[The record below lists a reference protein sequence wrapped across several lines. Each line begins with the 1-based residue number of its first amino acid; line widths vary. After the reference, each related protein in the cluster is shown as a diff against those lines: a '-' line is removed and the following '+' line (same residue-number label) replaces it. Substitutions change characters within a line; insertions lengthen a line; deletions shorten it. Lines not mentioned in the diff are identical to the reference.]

1 MKKVMTP
8 EQFILS
14 LKAIVG
20 CWTIDELDEDSYAD
34 KVEIIL
40 KWSKEI
46 EEAGMSDFAESV
58 SQKEYAEVVIDYL
71 DNLKP
76 ENLL

>member
-14 LKAIVG
+14 LKAVAS
-20 CWTIDELDEDSYAD
+20 CWIIDGFDEDSYTD
-34 KVEIIL
+34 KVETIL

-46 EEAGMSDFAESV
+46 EEAGMSDFAESI
-58 SQKEYAEVVIDYL
+58 SQKEYAESVIDYL

-76 ENLL
+76 ENLQ

>member
-14 LKAIVG
+14 LKAIAS
-20 CWTIDELDEDSYAD
+20 CWFIDEFDEDSYAD

-46 EEAGMSDFAESV
+46 EETGMGDFAESV
-58 SQKEYAEVVIDYL
+58 SQKEYAESVIDYL

-76 ENLL
+76 ENLQ